1 MLTQMHGDVRNI
13 GFQRWQLSK
22 PNFSSADGL
31 GFNTNSRIIKELRA
45 MQKQQLLHRAEA
57 RHVFVSETD
66 KTPAKEFDIFMHATL
81 FQFSVLKYVDTMSQ

>member
-1 MLTQMHGDVRNI
+1 MAA
-13 GFQRWQLSK
+13 FQAKLLLCRW
-22 PNFSSADGL
+22 F

-45 MQKQQLLHRAEA
+45 MQKQQLLHCAED

-81 FQFSVLKYVDTMSQ
+81 FQFSVLKYVNTMSQ

>member
-1 MLTQMHGDVRNI
+1 MLTQMHGDIRNI
-13 GFQRWQLSK
+13 GFQRWQFSK

-31 GFNTNSRIIKELRA
+31 VLIQSRA
-45 MQKQQLLHRAEA
+45 MQKQQLLHRAED

-81 FQFSVLKYVDTMSQ
+81 FQLSVLKYVNTMS